1 MKTTTARFSVGV
13 LILSCGLAACDGKL
27 PKAEASST
35 SAIPDA
41 TTEVVRKP
49 GKGVD
54 GASQVLDDAT
64 ITAKVKWAL
73 AGVMD
78 MRSMEIFVETVEGR
92 VTLSGNV
99 ASTAESRRAANLVGS
114 LEGVK
119 GVKNRLAVK
128 IRV

>member
-1 MKTTTARFSVGV
+1 MKTTTARFFVSV

-27 PKAEASST
+27 PKAEAST
-35 SAIPDA
+35 SALPDA
-41 TTEVVRKP
+41 TTEVGRKP

-54 GASQVLDDAT
+54 GASQVFDDAT

-99 ASTAESRRAANLVGS
+99 ASSAESRRAANLVGS